1 MLFIFEIPPSG
12 KSFFFKGFFLTKIQ
26 NSKKYIHLLPF
37 FPHGGILRK
46 IKTTLYFETSKL
58 KKDLSTPTHG
68 GLYIDLHAKLQSKM
82 LLNISL
88 NYVSFQGKTSHKFMD
103 ETSNPVIRIYYTS
116 RPVLFGMC
124 AGNEIFYASLYL
136 LHFTN
141 GPFYIFNITAV
152 LCFPVAIAKL
162 AIALFQVCDDE
173 LIHLGPS

>member
-1 MLFIFEIPPSG
+1 MINVS
-12 KSFFFKGFFLTKIQ
+12 LT
-26 NSKKYIHLLPF
+26 H
-37 FPHGGILRK
+37 
-46 IKTTLYFETSKL
+46 
-58 KKDLSTPTHG
+58 
-68 GLYIDLHAKLQSKM
+68 
-82 LLNISL
+82 
-88 NYVSFQGKTSHKFMD
+88 VSFQGKTSHKFMD
-103 ETSNPVIRIYYTS
+103 ETSNPFIRIYYTS